1 MKKVRLICF
10 IMVFVLL
17 LLSFQ
22 KVFSFKYGD
31 GIYPLKLFYEAK
43 ENSID
48 VICFGSSHIFENVN
62 TGTLWDEYGI
72 ASFDLCGSIQ
82 PLWNTY
88 YYMKE
93 ALKTQQPKVMV
104 VDVFGT
110 LQTEEYTDHSRIIKN
125 NYGFKFSMD
134 KVNSVKISSAKENWT
149 EYLLEYPTY
158 HSRYKELYSGDFKEY
173 QGIANEKYWK
183 GFGMNTATEAQTK
196 AENVQNVMEVG
207 EIAPKAEKYLRKII
221 ELSKE
226 EKIPLVLVVAPYVLH
241 EGHQKIYNRVAQIAD
256 KEGVP
261 FLNFNFY
268 YDEMGLDFSVDFA
281 DNDHLNYRGNIKFTR
296 YLADYLKEKYDIPDI
311 YSVFDYC

>member
-110 LQTEEYTDHSRIIKN
+110 LQTEEYTDHSQC
-125 NYGFKFSMD
+125 
-134 KVNSVKISSAKENWT
+134 
-149 EYLLEYPTY
+149 
-158 HSRYKELYSGDFKEY
+158 H
-173 QGIANEKYWK
+173 
-183 GFGMNTATEAQTK
+183 
-196 AENVQNVMEVG
+196 
-207 EIAPKAEKYLRKII
+207 
-221 ELSKE
+221 
-226 EKIPLVLVVAPYVLH
+226 
-241 EGHQKIYNRVAQIAD
+241 
-256 KEGVP
+256 
-261 FLNFNFY
+261 
-268 YDEMGLDFSVDFA
+268 
-281 DNDHLNYRGNIKFTR
+281 
-296 YLADYLKEKYDIPDI
+296 
-311 YSVFDYC
+311 